1 MLQTLKGFPL
11 FPSFITDSEFLFLV
25 FPQYGDS
32 SWDKVFDDNLS
43 AEKIA
48 WESRRAKFNF
58 FVERRKGLLLRCGE
72 SALHTIG
79 EFEIS
84 RESERTLLTL
94 QYPLNTQR
102 LG

>member
-58 FVERRKGLLLRCGE
+58 FCGKKKGGITAMRRVSITYDWGV
-72 SALHTIG
+72 
-79 EFEIS
+79 
-84 RESERTLLTL
+84 
-94 QYPLNTQR
+94 
-102 LG
+102 